1 MCAHFPKL
9 TWDQWLAGAY
19 RTWHHKPGGL
29 KPVYDSGIAR
39 ALAGVNIDRP
49 MTPLWREFDTLAE
62 VPLLVIRGANSDLLS
77 SETVMAMRARR
88 QDMDMVEVADQGHA
102 PLLEGDLAR
111 DVCRFVEKCEKK
123 PGRSAA
129 H

>member
-1 MCAHFPKL
+1 M
-9 TWDQWLAGAY
+9 
-19 RTWHHKPGGL
+19 
-29 KPVYDSGIAR
+29 YDSGIAR